1 MMASARNSYL
11 NNAVPPP
18 TEIGTI
24 PVVEWLIQLPVL
36 LFSVVVHEFCHGWAA
51 HTRGDDTA
59 ERAGRLT
66 LNPAA
71 HVDPFGTIFLPML
84 CVLTGSPMFGWAKP
98 VPFDPKRLKDP
109 RRDTMRVAL
118 MGPVANVA
126 LAFVAAIAF
135 KIVSV
140 VPGMGVE
147 TRSLWLEV
155 ALFAAT
161 LNLFL
166 AFFNLLPVHPLDGS
180 KVLSGVLARPIAR
193 IYNRH
198 IPYGGF
204 IILLMLVTGT
214 LGAIVMPA
222 IRFTLDLWTWI
233 GLLG

>member
-1 MMASARNSYL
+1 M
-11 NNAVPPP
+11 
-18 TEIGTI
+18 
-24 PVVEWLIQLPVL
+24 EWLIQLPIL
-36 LFSVVVHEFCHGWAA
+36 LFSVVVHEVCHGWTALS
-51 HTRGDDTA
+51 RGDNTA

-118 MGPVANVA
+118 MGPVSNLA
-126 LAFVAAIAF
+126 LALLAAVAF
-135 KIVSV
+135 KIFSM
-140 VPGMGVE
+140 VPGVSIE
-147 TRSLWLEV
+147 TRALWLEV
-155 ALFAAT
+155 MFFAVS

-180 KVLSGVLARPIAR
+180 KVLGGLLARPIAR

-214 LGAIVMPA
+214 LGSIVMPA
-222 IRFTLDLWTWI
+222 IRLTLEVWTWI